1 MTESRDDTADIAW
14 MRQLAEEGG
23 QAPMRGAAILM
34 GAGLIYGTAALL
46 HWCIAIGIVTV
57 PAVAFNTLWLA
68 ATAVFLLVV
77 TLVSLRLRDRGGVH
91 TTANRGANAA
101 WSAVGW
107 GIFALFTSLAVIG
120 SRIGDAAAVNMLLGI
135 VPSVI
140 MAFYGMGWSV
150 TATLQKSRPLHV
162 LAVASFLAA
171 PVLALMAGMTLQ
183 YLAYGIAL
191 FGLMAL
197 PGFLLMRSARS

>member
-14 MRQLAEEGG
+14 MRRLAEEGG

-34 GAGLIYGTAALL
+34 AAGLIYGTAALL
-46 HWCIAIGIVTV
+46 HWCIAAGLFTV
-57 PAVAFNTLWLA
+57 PSVAFNTLWLV
-68 ATAVFLLVV
+68 ATVAFLIVV

-91 TTANRGANAA
+91 TTANRGASAA

-120 SRIGDAAAVNMLLGI
+120 SRSGDAAAVAMLLGI

-140 MAFYGMGWSV
+140 MVFYGLGWSV
-150 TATLQKSRPLHV
+150 TATLQKSRPLGV

-171 PVLALMAGMTLQ
+171 PVLALMAGMTVQ

-197 PGFLLMRSARS
+197 PGFLLMRTAKA